1 MAASASAHGDRP
13 RARTSVADLVR
24 HVGEEVLVEGWL
36 YHRRSS
42 GKVRFV
48 LVRDGTGIVQGVVAA
63 DAETSVFA
71 LADTLPQ
78 ESSLRMGGKV
88 RAEPR
93 APGGYELAV
102 THLEPIHVP
111 VTPFPIGPKEHGIGF
126 LMDYRHLWIRSRRQ
140 TPILRIR
147 DATLW
152 AIRSFFRERGFV
164 ATEAPI
170 LVGTAVEGT
179 TTLFPLDYF
188 GRPAYLSQSGQL
200 YLEATCAAL
209 GKVYWIGPVFRAEK
223 SKTRRHLI
231 EFWMAE
237 AEQAF
242 LDHEGNLALQED
254 LVRYVVEAVVADRPR
269 DLAELER
276 DPALL
281 LEEVRQPFAR
291 LTYAEAVAAVRNQ
304 GVEMEFGD
312 DFGAPAE
319 DALSRLLGRPV
330 FVERFPAAIKPF
342 YMKRDP
348 EQTDL
353 VLCADLIA
361 PEGYGEIIGGSQ
373 RVDTE
378 EELLSQLGEA
388 HLPLEP
394 YAWYTDL
401 RRWGAIP
408 HSGFGLGVERAVQW
422 LTGIAHIR
430 EAIPFPRTLDRLY
443 P

>member
-1 MAASASAHGDRP
+1 MMKP
-13 RARTSVADLVR
+13 VYVAELGR
-24 HVGEEVLVEGWL
+24 HVGSEVLVQGWL
-36 YHRRSS
+36 YNKRSS

-48 LVRDGTGIVQGVVAA
+48 LVRDGTGIVQGVVTPETDARTFELA
-63 DAETSVFA
+63 DA
-71 LADTLPQ
+71 LPQ
-78 ESSLRMGGKV
+78 EASLRMGGTV

-93 APGGYELAV
+93 APGGFELAV
-102 THLEPIHVP
+102 TRLEPVHVP
-111 VTPFPIGPKEHGIGF
+111 TTPFPIGLKEHGTGF
-126 LMDYRHLWIRSRRQ
+126 LMDHRHLWIRMRRQ

-147 DATLW
+147 DAVLW
-152 AIRSFFRERGFV
+152 AIRSFFHERGFV
-164 ATEAPI
+164 ATEAPV
-170 LVGTAVEGT
+170 LVGTSVEGT

-188 GRPAYLSQSGQL
+188 GTPAYLSQSGQL

-254 LVRYVVEAVVADRPR
+254 LVRYVVEAVVAEHPR
-269 DLAELER
+269 DLAELDR
-276 DPALL
+276 DPGLL
-281 LEEVRQPFAR
+281 RRQVAEPFAR
-291 LTYAEAVAAVRNQ
+291 VTYHEALALVQRAGVA
-304 GVEMEFGD
+304 MEAGD

-319 DALSRLLGRPV
+319 DALSQHFGRPV
-330 FVERFPAAIKPF
+330 FVERFPSSIKPF

-348 EQTDL
+348 NQRDL
-353 VLCADLIA
+353 ALCADLIA

-378 EELLSQLGEA
+378 EELRAQLEEA
-388 HLPLEP
+388 GLPAEP
-394 YAWYTDL
+394 YRWYADL
-401 RRWGAIP
+401 RRWGSVP
-408 HSGFGLGVERAVQW
+408 HSGFGLGVERTVQW
-422 LTGIAHIR
+422 IAGIPHIR

>member
-1 MAASASAHGDRP
+1 MKAVPIAGLGH
-13 RARTSVADLVR
+13 
-24 HVGEEVLVEGWL
+24 HVGSEVLVQGWL
-36 YHRRSS
+36 YHKRSS

-48 LVRDGTGIVQGVVAA
+48 LVRDGTGIVQGVVGPGV
-63 DAETSVFA
+63 DARVFA

-78 ESSLRMGGKV
+78 EASLKMGGTV

-93 APGGYELAV
+93 APGGFELAV
-102 THLEPIHVP
+102 TYLEPIHVP
-111 VTPFPIGPKEHGIGF
+111 TTPFPIGLKEHGVGF
-126 LMDYRHLWIRSRRQ
+126 LMAHRHLWIRSRRQ
-140 TPILRIR
+140 TPLLRIR

-164 ATEAPI
+164 ATEAPV
-170 LVGTAVEGT
+170 LVGTSVEGT

-188 GRPAYLSQSGQL
+188 GTPAYLSQSGQL
-200 YLEATCAAL
+200 YLEAACAAL

-242 LDHEGNLALQED
+242 LDHDGNLALQED
-254 LVRYVVEAVVADRPR
+254 LVRYVVESVVAERSR
-269 DLAELER
+269 DLAEVER

-281 LEEVRQPFAR
+281 LQEVKEPFAR
-291 LTYAEAVAAVRNQ
+291 VTYDEAVAAIRDR
-304 GVEMEFGD
+304 GVAMEVGD

-319 DALSRLLGRPV
+319 DALSHLFGRPV
-330 FVERFPAAIKPF
+330 FVERFPASIKPF

-348 EQTDL
+348 ERPDR

-378 EELLSQLGEA
+378 EELLAQLREA
-388 HLPLEP
+388 NLPPEP
-394 YAWYTDL
+394 YQWYADL
-401 RRWGAIP
+401 RRWGSVP
-408 HSGFGLGVERAVQW
+408 HSGFGLGVERTVQW
-422 LTGIAHIR
+422 LTGTAHIR
-430 EAIPFPRTLDRLY
+430 ETIPFPRTLDRLY